1 VKRVSIGDVAGAAHV
16 SRATVSNFL
25 NRPDVLSPSTRE
37 RVAEAIDRLGYIPS
51 DAARKLISGDG
62 GTIGYVALEFA
73 NPFAGLAA
81 DAIERRA
88 ATTGRTVLIANSA
101 GLVQRQ
107 IEYLELFERKRV
119 AGVIIAPATNL
130 EPQLAQMRER
140 GTPTVISGWRA
151 SSEDQPSVSADDA
164 RGGYLAAQHL
174 LELGRTRIAFVGGPL
189 TLTQVS
195 ERFDGASRAVRDTP
209 GATLEIL
216 RADERDLTAGVAAG
230 VEIATRGDQRPDGV
244 FAVNDLVGLGII
256 RGLASCGVR
265 VPDDVAVIGFDGDDI
280 AAVASTPLS
289 SIGVR
294 AELIGEIAFDLL
306 IDAIGGRPDAHG
318 SLQRVIEPTLVVR
331 DSTVGS
337 QAAEIAVTSRA
348 KRAVPSGA

>member
-1 VKRVSIGDVAGAAHV
+1 MVKRVSIGDVAAAAHV

-25 NRPDVLSPSTRE
+25 NRPDALSLATRE
-37 RVAEAIDRLGYIPS
+37 RVADAIERLGYIPS

-88 ATTGRTVLIANSA
+88 EATGRTVLIANSA
-101 GLVQRQ
+101 GQVQRQ
-107 IEYLELFERKRV
+107 VEYLELFERKRV

-130 EPQLAQMRER
+130 EPQLAAMRDR
-140 GTPTVISGWRA
+140 GMPTVVSGWRA
-151 SSEDQPSVSADDA
+151 SAADQPSVSADDA

-174 LELGRTRIAFVGGPL
+174 IEIGRRRIAFVGGPL

-195 ERFDGASRAVRDTP
+195 ERFDGASRAVQEAA

-216 RADERDLTAGVAAG
+216 RADERDLASGVAAG
-230 VEIATRGDQRPDGV
+230 VELATRGERRPDGI

-265 VPDDVAVIGFDGDDI
+265 VPEDVAVIGFDGDDI

-306 IDAIGGRPDAHG
+306 IDSIAGRPDAHG
-318 SLQRVIEPTLVVR
+318 PLQRVIEPSLIVR

-337 QAAEIAVTSRA
+337 SAADIAVTSRT
-348 KRAVPSGA
+348 RRTVS